1 MRRTTTATLLTLGLL
16 GAACGGGGGTNPPP
30 PPPPPPPPGSPV
42 MAKASPSGDAQS
54 GVVATVLPNP
64 LRVSITDNGAAVQ
77 GRTVTWTV
85 QPTFAASVN
94 PTSTTTDAG
103 GIASTTVTLPGFA
116 VTSTITATSSGVTN
130 SPLSFSAISTGAGL
144 AVTVAVVNNQFQPA
158 QFQLKQGGTV
168 TFLWGTGSSAHTVT
182 PVAPN
187 TIPAST
193 PAGGTHSAPFSFEV
207 TFPAQ
212 GAFQFFCE
220 VHGAAGS
227 GMSGTITVVP

>member
-1 MRRTTTATLLTLGLL
+1 MRRTTTATLLTMGLL
-16 GAACGGGGGTNPPP
+16 GAACGGGGSTNPPP

-42 MAKASPSGDAQS
+42 MTKGSPSGDAQQ
-54 GVVATVLPNP
+54 GPVGTVLTDP
-64 LRVSITDNGAAVQ
+64 LRVSITQNGTALA
-77 GRTVTWTV
+77 GRTVNWDIAPPNGSVT
-85 QPTFAASVN
+85 ASSV
-94 PTSTTTDAG
+94 TGQD
-103 GIASTTVTLPGFA
+103 GIASATVTLPQFA

-130 SPLSFSAISTGAGL
+130 SPLSFSAISTGVGL
-144 AVTVAVVNNQFQPA
+144 AVTVNVVNNQFQPA

-168 TFLWGTGSSAHTVT
+168 SFVWGTGSSNHTVT

-212 GAFQFFCE
+212 GVFTFFCE
-220 VHGAAGS
+220 VHGTQNS
-227 GMSGTITVVP
+227 GMRGTITVVP